1 MKDDLQLN
9 QAQNIRSEARL
20 KLRDAILDSA
30 RNLAIDRGWSDVRM
44 GQIASAV
51 GISRQSLYTEFGDKE
66 ELGKKMVIR
75 ESSRFFDGIRAALN
89 AHPTDL
95 VAAVQSAVELTLREA
110 YSDPLLHSILTN
122 ARGGD
127 SSLIRS
133 LTTESA
139 PILNGASE
147 VILNYVRSNHPLLP
161 EDLVLDVVDSIIRLT
176 VSHLVLPVEEPEI
189 VAKRLA
195 RLTALVVNA
204 SVGASVQPE
213 F

>member
-1 MKDDLQLN
+1 MKDDLHIN
-9 QAQNIRSEARL
+9 RAQNIRSEARL
-20 KLRDAILDSA
+20 KLRDAILDCA
-30 RNLAIDRGWSDVRM
+30 RHLAIDKGWSDVRM
-44 GQIASAV
+44 SQIAALV
-51 GISRQSLYTEFGDKE
+51 GISRQSLYSEFGDKE

-95 VAAVQSAVELTLREA
+95 IAAVESAVELTLREA
-110 YSDPLLHSILTN
+110 YGDPLLHSILTN

-147 VILNYVRSNHPLLP
+147 VILNYVRTNHPQLP

-204 SVGASVQPE
+204 SVSESAQLG